1 MDSCDASSARP
12 RAGSRSGC
20 CDDDAMR
27 RRAAATIAALALALA
42 GAVLA
47 GCGSASAPSPPSGVD
62 GLVVPTPDP
71 APADF
76 VAAVDNPWFPLAPG
90 SRWEYADL
98 GTGQPVGTLTAESGP
113 EVADI
118 ATTTLVRTGADGSV
132 VRDLYAQDRAG
143 NVWWFGR
150 VGEWQAGE
158 NGAEAGLA
166 MPATPRVGDGFRTAS
181 APGLAE
187 VATVRAMGEDI
198 TVPLASYDTTVEV
211 EVEDAAGGRTEIYAR
226 GTGLVR
232 TGDAG
237 LVAYEPGR
245 R

>member
-1 MDSCDASSARP
+1 
-12 RAGSRSGC
+12 
-20 CDDDAMR
+20 MR
-27 RRAAATIAALALALA
+27 TRVPAALAALALA
-42 GAVLA
+42 GTVLA
-47 GCGSASAPSPPSGVD
+47 GCGSASAPSAPTGVD
-62 GLVVPTPDP
+62 GLVIPTPDP
-71 APADF
+71 GPADF
-76 VAAVDNPWFPLAPG
+76 VAAVDNPWFPLEPG

-98 GTGQPVGTLTAESGP
+98 GTGQPALTLTVETGP
-113 EVADI
+113 DVAGI
-118 ATTTLVRTGADGSV
+118 ATTTLVRTGADGGV

-187 VATVRAMGEDI
+187 VATVRAMGEKV
-198 TVPLASYDTTVEV
+198 TVPLASYDTTVRL
-211 EVEDAAGGRTEIYAR
+211 EVEDAAGGRTEVYAR

-232 TGDAG
+232 TGEAG
-237 LVAYEPGR
+237 LVAYEPGQQ
-245 R
+245 